1 MFEIDSVGPIARIGF
16 ARGQARNAIPID
28 QWSAFRDAIEQ
39 VGASGA
45 RVLILRST
53 TSGIFCAGADIGDLS
68 GLQEKPTERTR
79 LRELMGGAIEALA
92 ALPLATI
99 AAIDGGCYGAGVAI
113 AIACDV
119 RIAGPKAAF
128 GITPAKIGILYPATD
143 VARLKALIG
152 YGQAARLLYS
162 AMTLDAAEALAM
174 GLVEQQTGDAETS
187 AMALAEQIAAN
198 APSSIAGL
206 KRILGG
212 AADADAMFDDAFG
225 GVDFAEGA
233 AAFRERRKPE
243 FGR

>member
-1 MFEIDSVGPIARIGF
+1 MFEIDSVGPVARIGF

-28 QWSAFRDAIEQ
+28 QWSAFRDALAH
-39 VGASGA
+39 VAASDA

-53 TSGIFCAGADIGDLS
+53 TKDIFCAGADIGDLS
-68 GLQEKPTERTR
+68 GLQERPAERTR
-79 LRELMGGAIEALA
+79 LRETMGEAIETLA

-113 AIACDV
+113 AIACDI
-119 RIAGPKAAF
+119 RIAGPNAAF

-143 VARLKALIG
+143 IARLQALIG
-152 YGQAARLLYS
+152 KGQAARLLYS
-162 AMTLDAAEALAM
+162 AMTIDGAEALAM
-174 GLVEQQTGDAETS
+174 GLVEATSRDAEAS
-187 AMALAEQIAAN
+187 AMVLAEQIAAN
-198 APSSIAGL
+198 APSSVAGL

-212 AADADAMFDDAFG
+212 AADADAMFDNAFG
-225 GVDFAEGA
+225 GADFSEGA